1 MRPLMT
7 FFIVLSMIAI
17 VLIQCFSGI
26 TTAPIERWDEQTNID
41 VVKHSSM
48 LGTFPFLM
56 LDGHPFFEKPPL
68 WYYTATLASGIHG
81 VSANT
86 LRFVSAVF
94 GMLFLLLV
102 ISTAWKWWGK
112 TAGIISFVL
121 LVTTNH
127 LFVNNP
133 VGIFST
139 HTLKSADVDS
149 MFLFF
154 LFLSFVFARHVYTSR
169 RFAILTG
176 IISGFA
182 VLTKGPL
189 GIVPFFVASILFY
202 RTSYKKYRTNLLYLI
217 VTFLATVIP
226 WYLCMIYRYGWQ
238 FISNNV
244 GYHIFERVV
253 IPLEGHGNSPW
264 FYFSLLA
271 NISIFPY
278 GIPFLISGIWIFASG
293 IYRKDMRIAYS
304 FIMALIC
311 LATPTLMQTKLA
323 WYILPFYPFAVLT
336 TVGTV
341 STIGKTGWRK

>member
-7 FFIVLSMIAI
+7 FFIVLSIIAI
-17 VLIQCFSGI
+17 VLIRCFSGI
-26 TTAPIERWDEQTNID
+26 TTTPIERWDEQTNID

-56 LDGHPFFEKPPL
+56 LDGQPFFEKPPL
-68 WYYTATLASGIHG
+68 WYYTAMLSSSTHG
-81 VSANT
+81 VSAIT

-102 ISTAWKWWGK
+102 ISTARKWWGE

-154 LFLSFVFARHVYTSR
+154 LFLTFVLAKDIYASKLY
-169 RFAILTG
+169 AILIG
-176 IISGFA
+176 MISGLT

-189 GIVPFFVASILFY
+189 GIVPFSVTSILFY
-202 RTSYKKYRTNLLYLI
+202 RTSYKKYRTNLLYLFGTFF
-217 VTFLATVIP
+217 VTAIP

-238 FISNNV
+238 FISNNF
-244 GYHIFERVV
+244 GYHIFERVLT
-253 IPLEGHGNSPW
+253 PLEGHGNSPW
-264 FYFSLLA
+264 YYFSLLT
-271 NISIFPY
+271 NISLFPY
-278 GIPFLISGIWIFASG
+278 GILFLISGIWIFASG
-293 IYRKDMRIAYS
+293 IYKKDMRITYS
-304 FIMALIC
+304 FIMAVIC
-311 LATPTLMQTKLA
+311 LTIPTLMQTKLA
-323 WYILPFYPFAVLT
+323 WYILPFYPFAILT
-336 TVGTV
+336 IVGTV
-341 STIGKTGWRK
+341 STISRTGWRK